1 MSPCP
6 TQPCQLHKGTS
17 YSINVTFA
25 SSKYRFLRW
34 GAGAGGS
41 HLCVPLRGQ
50 EWGRVAGEGSGWEEV
65 AGEEEHRLVVF
76 SQPPG
81 YVKEPDVK

>member
-34 GAGAGGS
+34 GAGVGGS
-41 HLCVPLRGQ
+41 HLCVPLR
-50 EWGRVAGEGSGWEEV
+50 GEGSGWEEV

-81 YVKEPDVK
+81 YVREPGVK